1 MIRKRVFSLMMVVV
15 LVFFCVRPVPVQ
27 ASSVAVPSAEV
38 TEEVLMLL
46 WNLMVNGMYAA
57 GATEAIGDY
66 EAERSAFEQFIDI
79 LNDVMGIPTT
89 EDFVVYLQDGTAV
102 CLSDIIDGTG
112 ALVIPDEGTFA
123 KYRLLDGG
131 GAPEPDPDPE
141 EPEDP
146 KPSPWEKVQ
155 SFIIG
160 SQFLYDVASFMAGLW
175 DGEYEALNPADYY
188 AAEEFNWSGN
198 YEMLD
203 GNYIFTG
210 NMTEEWPEFTS
221 STAIHFLKIAINQ
234 NMPEM
239 PAIVCSTNTDGSQLF
254 SFYRYSNG
262 IRNLN
267 LYFYSY
273 GYNITGKLLGTYG
286 NSNVSY
292 WKIKPEHAVVNY
304 NFNIPV
310 FGTYEAMENFFIT
323 GDDTGVL
330 NGLCFDFPMLAAG
343 VLETLAPLTGINLDP
358 AALLELI
365 AALNQ
370 GLAAYPLPGLSPAEQ
385 TEAYQDAA
393 KNIVIE
399 HAVPVP
405 DPLPDPGPKPEPEPD
420 PEPAPGEDGEVNID
434 NYKRNLSMIFPFCL
448 PFDFIHLLQAFDAEP
463 KAPAFD
469 IPFVVPALDINMT
482 VTLDMSFLNPV
493 MEIWRFGE
501 KVGFVFLLI
510 FVTSKVIRW

>member
-15 LVFFCVRPVPVQ
+15 LVFFCVRLVPVQ

-79 LNDVMGIPTT
+79 LNDVMGIPTA
-89 EDFVVYLQDGTAV
+89 EDFTVYLQDGTAV

-131 GAPEPDPDPE
+131 GSPEPDPDPE

-175 DGEYEALNPADYY
+175 DGDSASDYFPVGDYY
-188 AAEEFNWSGN
+188 YDGSVPLTEDGKYHYFGFVGPTKVNGSGFLSVDVVAPDHYYCLVKYLN
-198 YEMLD
+198 ETVDFLTLKILSFD
-203 GNYIFTG
+203 GNELRNAVIQNGFSGVG
-210 NMTEEWPEFTS
+210 NCPGFPVW
-221 STAIHFLKIAINQ
+221 
-234 NMPEM
+234 
-239 PAIVCSTNTDGSQLF
+239 
-254 SFYRYSNG
+254 
-262 IRNLN
+262 
-267 LYFYSY
+267 
-273 GYNITGKLLGTYG
+273 YNVT
-286 NSNVSY
+286 
-292 WKIKPEHAVVNY
+292 
-304 NFNIPV
+304 FPV
-310 FGTYEAMENFFIT
+310 FDDEAAALLYLQT
-323 GDDTGVL
+323 GDDTDCI
-330 NGLCFDFPMLAAG
+330 NGLCYDFPMLAAG
-343 VLETLAPLTGINLDP
+343 VLETLAPLTGINLSP
-358 AALLELI
+358 AALPGLN

-399 HAVPVP
+399 HAVPLP
-405 DPLPDPGPKPEPEPD
+405 DPLPNPDPEPEPEPD

-493 MEIWRFGE
+493 MEVWRFGE
-501 KVGFVFLLI
+501 KVGFVLLLI